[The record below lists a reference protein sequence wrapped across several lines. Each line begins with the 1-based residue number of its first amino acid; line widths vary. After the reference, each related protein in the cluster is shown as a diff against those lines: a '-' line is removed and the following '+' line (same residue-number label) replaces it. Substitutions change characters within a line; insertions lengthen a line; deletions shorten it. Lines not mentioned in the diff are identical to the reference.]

1 MGNLPALCKVEN
13 ISQILYMC
21 SYHIYIIYKLPQD
34 SLALVQTCCLCHT
47 YTHRQTHPL
56 SYSPWWGK

>member
-21 SYHIYIIYKLPQD
+21 SYHRYIIYKLPQA
-34 SLALVQTCCLCHT
+34 SLALCRHVVYATH
-47 YTHRQTHPL
+47 THRQTHPL

>member
-1 MGNLPALCKVEN
+1 MGNFLALCKVEN

-21 SYHIYIIYKLPQD
+21 SYHRYIIYKLSQA

-47 YTHRQTHPL
+47 HTQTDTPL
-56 SYSPWWGK
+56 IVLTLVG